1 MLFPVLV
8 VLPSICCV
16 AYSLYLDEQ
25 FIHQVIPGE
34 HGNNEM
40 LEYNTRDIPKVRSFN
55 ELFPV
60 EDGNLD
66 LPNTKVFDSQAESRD
81 SEKNNLASAVLVL
94 PGDND
99 PAAET
104 PQVPGENDPL
114 VETPCIPGINGV
126 IVGNDLTVNTHEVP
140 LENDFTVETPKL
152 PVTNGHKGAS
162 ALGVNY
168 HALGEPGEHATDQ
181 LNPETDKDSQN
192 SNPSDEIE
200 HVFEEDLYENINWQ
214 HIYRTGRLAY
224 TATDPDKYFSNEIH
238 ETRDSSCRQVEDTV
252 YVDECVPFTEKTCHT
267 QQKEQCSE
275 IQENNCTAEVETMK
289 EEVCF
294 NVTDLVCQLIG
305 RVEYKIQDKSTR
317 LECTN
322 SSRTVCNSVSLLEVI
337 LLFIYRF
344 ELLSDHYYKLNY

>member
-16 AYSLYLDEQ
+16 VHSLYLDEQ
-25 FIHQVIPGE
+25 FLPQVIPGE

-40 LEYNTRDIPKVRSFN
+40 LEYNTREISKVRSFN
-55 ELFPV
+55 GLFPV
-60 EDGNLD
+60 EDGYLD
-66 LPNTKVFDSQAESRD
+66 LSNTKVFDSQAESRD
-81 SEKNNLASAVLVL
+81 SEKNNLASTVL
-94 PGDND
+94 ND

-104 PQVPGENDPL
+104 PEVPGENDPL
-114 VETPCIPGINGV
+114 VETPGIPGNNRV

-152 PVTNGHKGAS
+152 PVKNGHKGAS
-162 ALGVNY
+162 PGVNY
-168 HALGEPGEHATDQ
+168 HALGEHATDQ
-181 LNPETDKDSQN
+181 LIPGTDKDLQI

-200 HVFEEDLYENINWQ
+200 HVFGKDPYENNNWQ

-238 ETRDSSCRQVEDTV
+238 ETRDSNCRQVDDTV
-252 YVDECVPFTEKTCHT
+252 YVDECVPFTEKTCYT

-275 IQENNCTAEVETMK
+275 IQENNCTAEVDTMK

-337 LLFIYRF
+337 LLLLLFIV
-344 ELLSDHYYKLNY
+344 SNYYQIIIAS